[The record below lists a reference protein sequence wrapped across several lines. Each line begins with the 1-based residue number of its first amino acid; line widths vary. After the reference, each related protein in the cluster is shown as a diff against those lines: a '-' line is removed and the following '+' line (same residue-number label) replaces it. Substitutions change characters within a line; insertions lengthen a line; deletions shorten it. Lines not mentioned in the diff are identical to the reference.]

1 MNGSPTG
8 GFAGDEQNEAEACAA
23 ALRAAF
29 CAQAHISALKLA
41 GDERAQAINFGIG
54 VHFGDVVFGNA
65 GTPERLKFGVIG
77 RAVNEV
83 ARAEDMSKALKHPV
97 IVTDAVASRVAALDG
112 QAGTLTNLGL
122 HDLRG
127 IPTARRLWA
136 LPLG

>member
-1 MNGSPTG
+1 MP
-8 GFAGDEQNEAEACAA
+8 A
-23 ALRAAF
+23 R
-29 CAQAHISALKLA
+29 
-41 GDERAQAINFGIG
+41 
-54 VHFGDVVFGNA
+54 
-65 GTPERLKFGVIG
+65 PERLKFGVIG

-136 LPLG
+136 LRSAELRDHAVGGDYSMSRCRGAPASASSMRRTRTVATPSLIMSSRSAAAWTDR